1 MKKILITGANSFIGT
16 NFRIISKY
24 QNTEEVSLKENSP
37 DEIDF
42 SQFEVVLHLA
52 AIVHQ
57 SKKID
62 AEEYFYVN
70 RDLCLRVAEQAK
82 RAGVRQF
89 IFLSSI
95 KVYGRHTDDSG
106 IWNEDSACD
115 PEDTYG
121 MSKFEAEIGLR
132 ELESSDF
139 TVSIVRT
146 PIVYG
151 PGVTAN
157 ILKLIKLIKTSPVLP
172 FRLVNNNRH
181 YTYVVNLV
189 GFIDRIIE
197 KRASGIFIAMD
208 DKALSTTE
216 LVMTLSDLLHR
227 KPVLFRLPEFII
239 KAGVALKPDI
249 FERLYRSFYMDNTKT
264 KRILDYS
271 PPYSTAEGLAE
282 MIFSDAKSKRK
293 GHGF

>member
-16 NFRIISKY
+16 NFRRISKY
-24 QNTEEVSLKENSP
+24 QNSEEVSLKENSP

-42 SQFEVVLHLA
+42 SQFEIVLHLA

-62 AEEYFYVN
+62 AAEYFYVN

-89 IFLSSI
+89 IFLSTI
-95 KVYGRHTDDSG
+95 KVYGRHSDYSG
-106 IWNEDSACD
+106 IWNEDSVCD

-121 MSKFEAEIGLR
+121 RSKFEAELGLKK
-132 ELESSDF
+132 LESTDF

-172 FRLVNNNRH
+172 FRQVNNNRH
-181 YTYVVNLV
+181 YTYVVNLI

-197 KRASGIFIAMD
+197 RRASGIFIAMD

-216 LVMTLSDLLHR
+216 LVMNLSYLLHQ
-227 KPVLFRLPEFII
+227 KPVLFRLPEFVI
-239 KAGVALKPDI
+239 KVGVTLMPDI

-271 PPYSTAEGLAE
+271 PPYSTAEGLTE
-282 MIFSDAKSKRK
+282 MIFSNDIRKRN
-293 GHGF
+293 GY